1 MYNIKN
7 FNLRIGLHTPSQIS
21 ERETLSESRADN
33 WREGQQTLP
42 SALTPSLWGE
52 VRRGRGWLQGL
63 CSQIYMHFEQ
73 RKEMKMSF
81 GRNLSL
87 KSIELSSSHNN
98 IFLAF
103 IYGEIFRWNITNNI
117 SWKRTNKTTLNK
129 AQEFK
134 ACSHQCLADSNV
146 SNVITWY

>member
-1 MYNIKN
+1 MSIHTLGLWNVVSLHYFCSKN
-7 FNLRIGLHTPSQIS
+7 RTLCLQCITSRILICLKESDCAKSDLR
-21 ERETLSESRADN
+21 ERLSWVSLADRN

-98 IFLAF
+98 IFF
-103 IYGEIFRWNITNNI
+103 SIYLWRNIQM
-117 SWKRTNKTTLNK
+117 KHYK
-129 AQEFK
+129 
-134 ACSHQCLADSNV
+134 
-146 SNVITWY
+146 